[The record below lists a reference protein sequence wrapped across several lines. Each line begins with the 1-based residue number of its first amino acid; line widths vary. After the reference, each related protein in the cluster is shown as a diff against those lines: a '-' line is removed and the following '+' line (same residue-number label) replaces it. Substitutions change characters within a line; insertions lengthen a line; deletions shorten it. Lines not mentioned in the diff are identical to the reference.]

1 MSGIVVGKLYM
12 NNCIHCNMLVE
23 PWNQMKKKIGKM
35 VEVIDDIESRDLDT
49 ELEKINAKFK
59 TDVSVQAGFPT
70 IFKIQ
75 NGKVEYYEGE
85 RTAPELIKWALITFD
100 KQNIKRKP
108 KKSHKIIGGKKGKK
122 SKRNKK

>member
-1 MSGIVVGKLYM
+1 
-12 NNCIHCNMLVE
+12 MLVE

-35 VEVIDDIESRDLDT
+35 VKVIDDIESRDLDT
-49 ELEKINAKFK
+49 KLKKINAKFK
-59 TDVSVQAGFPT
+59 TDVSVQEGFPT

-75 NGKVEYYEGE
+75 NGKVEYYEGK

-100 KQNIKRKP
+100 KKSH

-122 SKRNKK
+122 SKRNTK

>member
-12 NNCIHCNMLVE
+12 NGCIHCDSLVE
-23 PWNQMKKKIGKM
+23 PWNQMEKKIGKM
-35 VEVIDDIESRDLDT
+35 VEVIDIESRDLDT
-49 ELEKINAKFK
+49 KLEKINAEFK
-59 TDVSVQAGFPT
+59 TDVSVQGGFPT

-85 RTAPELIKWALITFD
+85 RTAPELIKWVLITFA
-100 KQNIKRKP
+100 IKRKS
-108 KKSHKIIGGKKGKK
+108 KKSHKINGGKKGKKGKK